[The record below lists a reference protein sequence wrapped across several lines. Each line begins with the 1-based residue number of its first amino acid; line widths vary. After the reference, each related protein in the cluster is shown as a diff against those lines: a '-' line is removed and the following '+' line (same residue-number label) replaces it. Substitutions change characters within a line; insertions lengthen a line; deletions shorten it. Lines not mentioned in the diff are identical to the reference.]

1 MRSAR
6 PSTAHRG
13 SMLALA
19 LAAAPFALPAAKSP
33 AQGAIPRVAHS
44 GAIIVQTVDTSINP
58 VAAEI
63 VIPAFGLGVRLSEEG
78 AAILLNI
85 PDGLYLLQARRL
97 GYRPEWRLARVRGD
111 TARLEFILAP
121 ATDGTSGLAEA
132 RLRDFLR
139 RSNEMQLGTFVTR
152 AEIERG
158 RARNLAS
165 VLSRLPGIT
174 VDRNGPGLTV
184 VRSRRATPECHAGML
199 LFVDGMRPT
208 APRLT
213 SDIAA
218 TPVTDRSPR
227 GSRPERTF
235 RAVRARDASR
245 WSGGP
250 SARQV
255 AGVDPIM
262 PLGPTSG
269 AGAASPLDWIPLSLV
284 GAVEIYPTIVDVP
297 VEFRVPGADCGVVL
311 VWTTRR

>member
-1 MRSAR
+1 M
-6 PSTAHRG
+6 
-13 SMLALA
+13 
-19 LAAAPFALPAAKSP
+19 
-33 AQGAIPRVAHS
+33 AHS

-111 TARLEFILAP
+111 TSRLEFTLAP
-121 ATDGTSGLAEA
+121 ATDGTNGLADA

-139 RSNEMQLGTFVTR
+139 RSSEMQLGTFVTR

-158 RARNLAS
+158 RARNLAA
-165 VLSRLPGIT
+165 VLGRIPEIT
-174 VDRNGPGLTV
+174 VDRNGPGSTV
-184 VRSRRATPECHAGML
+184 VRSRRATPECHSGML
-199 LFVDGMRPT
+199 LFIDGMRPI

-218 TPVTDRSPR
+218 AAVTERPPR
-227 GSRPERTF
+227 NWRPERTL

-245 WSGGP
+245 WSAGP
-250 SARQV
+250 SARQL
-255 AGVDPIM
+255 AGVDPVM
-262 PLGPTSG
+262 ALGPTSG

-284 GAVEIYPTIVDVP
+284 GAVEVYPTIVDVP
-297 VEFRVPGADCGVVL
+297 AEFRIPGADCGVVL
-311 VWTTRR
+311 VWTTRK